1 MSKKAAWALFIF
13 LAVAVGLYPLVYLL
27 FDMKGGL
34 LGTKPAGLLENRAW
48 QVFFYTHIAMGGVAL
63 LTGWSQFMPR
73 FRARHLDLH
82 RTLGKIYVG
91 AVLLGGLAGLYI
103 AFYAT
108 GGLVSAMGFG
118 SLAGLWV
125 GTTWKA
131 YDLIRKRAPIQHK
144 HWMIRSYAL
153 CFAAV
158 TLRLWLPLFTAG
170 FRMPFMEAYPIIA
183 WLCWVPNLLVAE
195 MIIRRKRGSAGSGR
209 LVVKRSTAQTKMNEG
224 QPL

>member
-13 LAVAVGLYPLVYLL
+13 LAVGVGLYPLVYLL

-34 LGTKPAGLLENRAW
+34 LGTKPAELLQSRVW
-48 QVFFYTHIAMGGVAL
+48 QAFFYTHITLGGVAL

-73 FRARHLDLH
+73 FRARHLELH
-82 RTLGKIYVG
+82 RTLGKIYVA
-91 AVLLGGLAGLYI
+91 AVLVSGLAGLYV
-103 AFYAT
+103 ALYAT
-108 GGLVSAMGFG
+108 GGLVSALGFG
-118 SLAGLWV
+118 ALALLWM

-158 TLRLWLPLFTAG
+158 TLRLWIPIFTAG
-170 FRMPFMEAYPIIA
+170 FKMPFMEAYPIIA

-195 MIIRRKRGSAGSGR
+195 GIIRRKGGSTGGRR
-209 LVVKRSTAQTKMNEG
+209 LVVKRSA
-224 QPL
+224 PLTRAN

>member
-13 LAVAVGLYPLVYLL
+13 LAVGVGLYPLAYLL

-34 LGTKPAGLLENRAW
+34 LATKPADLLQNRAW
-48 QVFFYTHIAMGGVAL
+48 QVFFYTHISLGGVAL

-82 RTLGKIYVG
+82 RTLGKIYVAAVMLSG
-91 AVLLGGLAGLYI
+91 AAGLYV
-103 AFYAT
+103 AFFAT
-108 GGLVSAMGFG
+108 GGLISSLGFG
-118 SLAGLWV
+118 ALALLWV
-125 GTTWKA
+125 GSTWKA

-158 TLRLWLPLFTAG
+158 TLRLWMPLLIAG
-170 FRMPFMEAYPIIA
+170 FRMPFEEAYPIIA

-195 MIIRRKRGSAGSGR
+195 VIVRRKRDTTGGLKLAI
-209 LVVKRSTAQTKMNEG
+209 KRSN
-224 QPL
+224 PLSKVN